1 MANNERFTATIEV
14 NAKQA
19 HSELNRLT
27 SEYNSKMARLK
38 ALSTQRSN
46 EARLETQQLRKE
58 TKDLSR
64 QIREQKKYVDGLDRA
79 VGGLAG
85 KSYKDL
91 KNEIKQVQRI
101 MRDGTVENGST
112 EWNDLAQHVRRCKNE
127 MKEYERAVAPTT
139 SMWGKMTGFLNQNF
153 GAFVQIIGAVSGLS
167 MTIRKSVQDYAQMEE
182 AMADTRKYTGLSMEG
197 VRELN
202 DELKKMDTRT
212 AREELNALAGAAGRL
227 GITSK
232 EGLLEFVD
240 AADKIKIA
248 LGDDLG
254 ENAVDQIGK
263 LAMAFGE
270 DDRLGLRGA
279 MLATGSAVNELA
291 QNSAAN
297 AGYLVEFT
305 ARVAGVGKQLGL
317 TQAQIM
323 GFGAVMDE
331 NLLKDEMS
339 STAFSQL
346 ITKMAT
352 NAEKF
357 AKFAGM
363 ETSKFVKLVK
373 EDLNGAILAL
383 ADNMKKQDPST
394 MLKMFGDMGLD
405 GTRAVGVLSNM
416 ADKIDDVRR
425 HQQTAT
431 EAYKEGTSVI
441 SEFNVMNN
449 TAQAQLD
456 KAKNKFHEMSVE
468 LGERLKP
475 VVAYTIT
482 SASLLMKALSVLT
495 TFVFQN
501 KNAIVAL
508 SAAIAINTAIY
519 KAHAIQVAVVSKL
532 EAANTLLLR
541 GKTLLLN
548 TLKAAYI
555 AYNIVIAAVSGN
567 YQRLNV
573 LMRANNILVKTNP
586 WGALATVLLT
596 VVAATYTAISAISKH
611 NAALRENQF
620 ETQKLR
626 ALQKLQ
632 ADINKQVSDST
643 SEQKTRIEQLTRIIR
658 SNVYSVNER
667 RAAVRA
673 LQKIVPNYHASISKE
688 GKLYKE
694 NSKAI
699 QDYVTDLET
708 AAYAEVLYQKKVEIN
723 KKKLELQF
731 KKNRVQGSL
740 NAVESYRGTQAQTEN
755 YEWVDQDGR
764 VHSGTRKTKSAKES
778 DRQRKIH
785 EGRMANL
792 GKQEALLDSEEKF
805 VDEQIKKDKRI
816 QQRINDKIKGN
827 NTQTISTTP
836 SGGGG
841 GGGSETEAER
851 KKREEEEKKREAEEK
866 RREAEAKRK
875 LKQRAD
881 AAKAMYDSEI
891 AEEMYS
897 YMKGE
902 IGYDDY
908 LKNKHDKA
916 ERYYNQLKKIYGADS
931 DEYKKVLDDR
941 AKEEQDYERDKAA
954 WTDKKLTQERLEKER
969 SIRRQYMQQNVID
982 DEGLNEALF
991 QNEIDYL
998 RKKQTLYETDPKKW
1012 EEIEMEIR
1020 QKTDEEKF
1028 RKEQHYLDM
1037 LSKLREE
1044 AGHKDYDSLLEMEL
1058 KGIESIYEMLK
1069 ASGQMTQ
1076 AEYDAIVQSIKKKY
1090 AGLKA
1095 EAKASAD
1102 VAESASKALDTA
1114 KKNAGAKDV
1123 GTGDNLFTGIGSI
1136 AQSLEQQK
1144 KVNEE
1149 LKRLY
1154 GEDYENNKEYQEAKR
1169 QLDRETF
1176 GNIVAGAEAAYSTIS
1191 TFMSAASSYAQ
1202 ACSDLEVAKIT
1213 ANYDK
1218 QIEAAGKNSK
1228 KKERLE
1234 KERDEAIRKEKTKSS
1249 KRAMKIEMAQAVAS
1263 SAVNALHAFGAV
1275 LQPSMPWTVP
1285 LAYAAAGAALAAGAI
1300 QIATIKK
1307 QHEAEMMGYY
1317 DGGFTGGRRYRKEAG
1332 VVHEGEFVA
1341 NHEAVNNRQLAP
1353 VLSLIDEA
1361 QRNNRVGSLRAE
1373 DVRNIMGGAPTL
1385 RMVTPVVNVENNN
1398 EELRETL
1405 GLVADT
1411 QRQLAEEIQK
1421 GIGVDIPIDGDNGIY
1436 KKLRQYE
1443 SLIKS
1448 K

>member
-1 MANNERFTATIEV
+1 MSSNNSEKYTATIEI
-14 NAKQA
+14 NARQA

-27 SEYNSKMARLK
+27 TEYNSKMERLRS
-38 ALSTQRSN
+38 LSTQRSK
-46 EARLETQQLRKE
+46 EAKAESEQLRRE
-58 TKDLSR
+58 TVELGR
-64 QIREQKKYVDGLDRA
+64 RMREQRKYVDGLNRA
-79 VGGLAG
+79 IGGLAG

-91 KNEIKQVQRI
+91 KNEVRQLNKI
-101 MRDGTVENGST
+101 MRDGTVAKNSK
-112 EWNDLAQHVRRCKNE
+112 EWKELADHVRKCKEE
-127 MKEYERAVAPTT
+127 MRDYERAVAPQT
-139 SMWGKMTGFLNQNF
+139 STWSKLTDFMNKNF
-153 GAFVQIIGAVSGLS
+153 GAITQIIGAIAGLS
-167 MTIRKSVQDYAQMEE
+167 LTIRKSVQDYAQMEE
-182 AMADTRKYTGLSMEG
+182 AMADTRKYTGLSTEG

-202 DELKKMDTRT
+202 EEMKKMNTRT

-270 DDRLGLRGA
+270 DERLGLRGA

-297 AGYLVEFT
+297 AGYLVEFA

-323 GFGAVMDE
+323 GFAAVMDE
-331 NLLKDEMS
+331 NLLKDEMA
-339 STAFSQL
+339 STAFSQM

-363 ETSKFVKLVK
+363 EAGKFAKLVK

-383 ADNMKKQDPST
+383 ADNMKKQDPT
-394 MLKMFGDMGLD
+394 VMLKMFGDMGLD
-405 GTRAVGVLSNM
+405 GTRAIGVLTNM

-425 HQQTAT
+425 HQQTAN

-441 SEFNVMNN
+441 DEFNVMNN
-449 TAQAQLD
+449 TAQAQLE
-456 KAKNKFHEMSVE
+456 KAKNKFHEMTVE

-475 VVAYTIT
+475 VVAYTISSAGVLIKTLNILT
-482 SASLLMKALSVLT
+482 S
-495 TFVFQN
+495 FVFAH
-501 KNAIVAL
+501 KKAIIALTAAIV
-508 SAAIAINTAIY
+508 INTAMY
-519 KAHAIQVAVVSKL
+519 KAHAIHVAVVSKL

-611 NAALRENQF
+611 NAALRENQI

-740 NAVESYRGTQAQTEN
+740 NAVEAYRGTQAQTEN

-778 DRQRKIH
+778 DRQQKIH
-785 EGRMANL
+785 EGRMASL
-792 GKQEALLDSEEKF
+792 GKQEALLESEEKF

-841 GGGSETEAER
+841 GGGYETEAER
-851 KKREEEEKKREAEEK
+851 KKREEGEKKREAEEK

-881 AAKAMYDSEI
+881 AAKAMYESEI

-916 ERYYNQLKKIYGADS
+916 EKYYNQLKKIYGADS

-969 SIRRQYMQQNVID
+969 SIRRQYMQQNVRD
-982 DEGLNEALF
+982 DEALNEALF
-991 QNEIDYL
+991 RNDIEYL
-998 RKKQTLYETDPKKW
+998 RKKQKLYEKDPKKW

-1020 QKTDEEKF
+1020 QKQEDEKY

-1037 LSKLREE
+1037 LSKYREE
-1044 AGHKDYDSLLEMEL
+1044 AGQKDYDALLEMEL
-1058 KGIESIYEMLK
+1058 KGIKSIYEMLQD
-1069 ASGQMTQ
+1069 SGQMTQ
-1076 AEYDAIVQSIKKKY
+1076 AEFDAIVQSIKNKY

-1095 EAKASAD
+1095 EAKVSSD
-1102 VAESASKALDTA
+1102 VAEKASKALDTA
-1114 KKNAGAKDV
+1114 KKNARAKDV
-1123 GTGDNLFTGIGSI
+1123 YAGDSIFTGASSLV
-1136 AQSLEQQK
+1136 QSVEQQRL
-1144 KVNEE
+1144 VNEE
-1149 LKRLY
+1149 LKKLY

-1169 QLDRETF
+1169 QLDDETRS
-1176 GNIVAGAEAAYSTIS
+1176 NTIAAAQAAYNTIS

-1202 ACSDLEVAKIT
+1202 ACSDIEVARIT

-1228 KKERLE
+1228 KKEKLE
-1234 KERDEAIRKEKTKSS
+1234 KERDEAIRKAKTKSS
-1249 KRAMKIEMAQAVAS
+1249 KKAMKMEIAQALAS
-1263 SAVNALHAFGAV
+1263 SALNAILAYGAV
-1275 LQPSMPWTVP
+1275 LQPQMPWTVP
-1285 LAYAAAGAALAAGAI
+1285 LAFAAAGAALAAGAI

-1307 QHEAEMMGYY
+1307 QHEAEQAGYY
-1317 DGGFTGGRRYRKEAG
+1317 EGGFTGGKNYRREAG
-1332 VVHEGEFVA
+1332 VVHEGEFVV
-1341 NHEAVNNRQLAP
+1341 NHSGVNNKNLTPILNLIDKAQKNNTIGTLTTADVSRQLGG
-1353 VLSLIDEA
+1353 
-1361 QRNNRVGSLRAE
+1361 NNTV
-1373 DVRNIMGGAPTL
+1373 
-1385 RMVTPVVNVENNN
+1385 VTPIVNVTTDN
-1398 EELRETL
+1398 EELRQMMDYLSQSVERL
-1405 GLVADT
+1405 NQYLDKPLPAIVA
-1411 QRQLAEEIQK
+1411 
-1421 GIGVDIPIDGDNGIY
+1421 IDGPDGVAKNLDEFNKMKGNV
-1436 KKLRQYE
+1436 
-1443 SLIKS
+1443 
-1448 K
+1448 